1 MFTSILSF
9 DRNGFRSSHAP
20 ELQYWPTF
28 ADVKELTT
36 SGTFPLRIAAVI
48 LSSLMPPTTLTVTPG
63 CFLSY
68 SATTPLKAF
77 SSAAL
82 QPTQIVMLSAF
93 APDVPAVAE
102 LLAVAA
108 ISAAPSTSAPS
119 HPIPTRLMP
128 CLPWG
133 DCRRP
138 RSPHPAPSP
147 SSADDLESR
156 KGSELGLYD

>member
-9 DRNGFRSSHAP
+9 DRNGFRSSQAP

-36 SGTFPLRIAAVI
+36 SGTLPLRIAAVI
-48 LSSLMPPTTLTVTPG
+48 LSSLMPPTTFTVTSE
-63 CFLSY
+63 CLLSY

-93 APDVPAVAE
+93 APAVPAVAE
-102 LLAVAA
+102 VLAVAA
-108 ISAAPSTSAPS
+108 MSAAPSPSATTN
-119 HPIPTRLMP
+119 PIPTRLIP
-128 CLPWG
+128 ALPQA
-133 DCRRP
+133 DSRRRP
-138 RSPHPAPSP
+138 
-147 SSADDLESR
+147 
-156 KGSELGLYD
+156 